1 MAVVR
6 INKTRDYTVMSN
18 HHFKEKEM
26 SLKAKGLLSLMLSLP
41 DEWDYSVMGL
51 VSLSKDGKDS
61 VMNALNELEEF
72 GYLVR
77 TKITDEKGRFCGYD
91 YDIFEEPNTENP
103 YAENPNAEEPNAEE
117 PPQLNTNQSTTNQS
131 STKESNTNKKERKE
145 EPLGYDGIVSQF
157 DFTEEVKATIF
168 EFVKMRKLMKKPMTN
183 FAFKKILNKLLKI
196 STEPKKQIM
205 VLEKS
210 ILNNW
215 QDIYELKEEKTE
227 PKEEPKPVR
236 RTRFDIV

>member
-1 MAVVR
+1 MAVIR

-77 TKITDEKGRFCGYD
+77 TRVTDEKGRFAGYD
-91 YDIFEEPNTENP
+91 YDIFEKPNTEKADAEEP
-103 YAENPNAEEPNAEE
+103 YAEKPNTDK
-117 PPQLNTNQSTTNQS
+117 PPQLNTNQSTTNLS
-131 STKESNTNKKERKE
+131 SMKKSSINGGTTKTRFQKPSIEEIKAYCKERNN
-145 EPLGYDGIVSQF
+145 GIDAERFF
-157 DFTEEVKATIF
+157 DYYEANGWKVGKNTMKDWKACVRTW
-168 EFVKMRKLMKKPMTN
+168 ERNQKK
-183 FAFKKILNKLLKI
+183 
-196 STEPKKQIM
+196 
-205 VLEKS
+205 
-210 ILNNW
+210 
-215 QDIYELKEEKTE
+215 DD
-227 PKEEPKPVR
+227 PKEEPAKPIK
-236 RTRFDIV
+236 RTIYDIV